1 MKMEI
6 KNLTSGY
13 IKNVD
18 VIKDVSFSLAE
29 SEITILIGE
38 NGSGK
43 STIFKTILGFI
54 KPKAGEVV
62 LDDEDILKLSNS
74 ERAKIISYV
83 PQNVVMPELTVYDV
97 IAMGR
102 IPYSFY
108 HLNDEDK
115 KIIDEVINDFNLE
128 FYKNKACSELS
139 GGLKQLVG
147 IARAVCQEPKLII
160 LDEPTSNLDINNMML
175 VRKII
180 RKIAKDKK
188 IMVLLSIHDL
198 NEAYA
203 LGDNFVFLKDGMVV
217 SSGDKEVFTEENIY
231 NAFQRVG
238 EILKKD
244 NDVFIKF
251 KEE

>member
-18 VIKDVSFSLAE
+18 VIKDVSFSME
-29 SEITILIGE
+29 EGKITVLIGE

-43 STIFKTILGFI
+43 STVFKTILGFL
-54 KPKAGEVV
+54 KPTSGTVV
-62 LDDEDILKLSNS
+62 LDEEDILKLPNN

-108 HLNDEDK
+108 HLKDGDK
-115 KIIDEVINDFNLE
+115 KIIDEVITDFNLE
-128 FYKNKACSELS
+128 QYKSKPCTELS
-139 GGLKQLVG
+139 GGIKQLVG
-147 IARAVCQEPKLII
+147 IARAICQEPKLII
-160 LDEPTSNLDINNMML
+160 LDEPTSNLDINNIML

-203 LGDNFVFLKDGMVV
+203 LGDNFVFLKDGAVV

-231 NAFQRVG
+231 NTFQRVG
-238 EILKKD
+238 EIIKKD
-244 NDVFIKF
+244 NNVFIKF
-251 KEE
+251 NEE